1 MPTSTCP
8 ACGADAFVAVAGSG
22 EGGKSGGAG
31 QCSRCGYT
39 SGESSRCPHCNALAR
54 IDGVGLASVCAVCG
68 GPRIPG
74 NLGGEAALSALR
86 EQKKALA
93 NAQAASVAT
102 VIQGVVATVA
112 TLIGL
117 ALLPASIA
125 GKAIVFALAV
135 VPLVLAL
142 RSRTRATA
150 ARENAKHAGE
160 RAWQAA
166 AENVAGRAKDG
177 MTAPALAKTL
187 GIPPE
192 HAEKLLTALAVND
205 RTRIQVG
212 DDAEVRYTVGT
223 DTHIRVGEEMPAEDE
238 LAGDAT
244 PADREGRVR

>member
-22 EGGKSGGAG
+22 ETGSAG
-31 QCSRCGYT
+31 QCSHCGYT
-39 SGESSRCPHCNALAR
+39 SGKSSRCPHCNAMAR
-54 IDGVGLASVCAVCG
+54 VDGAGLASVCAMCG
-68 GPRIPG
+68 GPRVPG

-112 TLIGL
+112 TLVGL

-125 GKAIVFALAV
+125 GKAIVFALAL

-142 RSRTRATA
+142 RSRARATT
-150 ARENAKHAGE
+150 ARVNATRAGE

-166 AENVAGRAKDG
+166 AEDVAGRAKDG
-177 MTAPALAKTL
+177 TTAPALAKTL

-192 HAEKLLTALAVND
+192 HAEKLLTALTVND
-205 RTRIQVG
+205 RTRIEVG

-223 DTHIRVGEEMPAEDE
+223 DARVRVGEEMPAEDE

>member
-1 MPTSTCP
+1 MATSTCP
-8 ACGADAFVAVAGSG
+8 ACGADAFVAAVGTG
-22 EGGKSGGAG
+22 ETGAAG

-39 SGESSRCPHCNALAR
+39 AGESSRCPHCNAVAR
-54 IDGVGLASVCAVCG
+54 LDGAGLASVCAMCG

-74 NLGGEAALSALR
+74 NLGGETALNALR

-93 NAQAASVAT
+93 NAQMASVTT

-112 TLIGL
+112 TLVGL
-117 ALLPASIA
+117 AIHPASIA

-142 RSRTRATA
+142 RSRTRAKL
-150 ARENAKHAGE
+150 ARENATRAGE

-166 AENVAGRAKDG
+166 AEDVAARAKHG
-177 MTAPALAKTL
+177 TTAPALAKAL

-205 RTRIQVG
+205 RTRIEVG

-223 DTHIRVGEEMPAEDE
+223 DTHVRVGEEMPAEDE

-244 PADREGRVR
+244 PAEREGRVR